1 MAVLGNEHPLGITCE
16 DEKMEEK
23 VGGRFFTVNLFILKK
38 KKKQLFSH
46 RAVQCLPPPSPSLRP
61 TTL

>member
-38 KKKQLFSH
+38 KKNNFLAIGLSSVFPH
-46 RAVQCLPPPSPSLRP
+46 PLPV
-61 TTL
+61 

>member
-1 MAVLGNEHPLGITCE
+1 MAVLGNEYPLGITCE

-38 KKKQLFSH
+38 KKQTF
-46 RAVQCLPPPSPSLRP
+46 
-61 TTL
+61 

>member
-1 MAVLGNEHPLGITCE
+1 MAVLGNEYPLGITCE

-38 KKKQLFSH
+38 KKTNFLAIGLSSVFPH
-46 RAVQCLPPPSPSLRP
+46 PLPV
-61 TTL
+61 